1 MKLSY
6 YPLKN
11 DTTTWI
17 FASITLL
24 LTVAAIAG
32 ARMNEPVILLFL
44 AAGVVSLGLPH
55 GALDPHVARE
65 LFGANRRFTMVRF
78 LVAYTLIAA
87 LCAAGWLAAPN
98 IALPIFL
105 VISAAHFGSD
115 WQQRGSLWSRAA
127 YGACVVT
134 VPTLHH
140 ANTVRQIYLALGST
154 NATHIVSASRVVAWI
169 VAVLAITS
177 LLPEIKNRW
186 QDCIDLAVILIGGVM
201 LPPLVFFVCYFCLL
215 HSPRHLADT
224 SHAVGLRGIRAIAA
238 AVAPTVAAT
247 LVFAAVLWRFIPFGR
262 ANDRIL
268 QIIFVGLAALTVP
281 HMLLK
286 VMTTLSNDSAI
297 A

>member
-1 MKLSY
+1 MKLSD
-6 YPLKN
+6 YPFKN
-11 DTTTWI
+11 DTTTWM

-24 LTVAAIAG
+24 LTLAAIAG
-32 ARMNEPVILLFL
+32 AAMNEPVILLFL
-44 AAGVVSLGLPH
+44 VAGVVCLGLPH
-55 GALDPHVARE
+55 GALDPQVARE
-65 LFGANRRFTMVRF
+65 LYRADRRFTMVRF
-78 LVAYTLIAA
+78 LAAYTLIAA
-87 LCAAGWLAAPN
+87 LCAAGWTAAPN

-105 VISAAHFGSD
+105 LISAVHFGSD
-115 WQQRGSLWSRAA
+115 WQQRGSLWSRSA

-140 ANTVRQIYLALGST
+140 AQTVRQIFLALGAT
-154 NATHIVSASRVVAWI
+154 NATYIVSVSRVVACIAAVFAI
-169 VAVLAITS
+169 VS
-177 LLPEIKNRW
+177 LLLQRKNRW
-186 QDCIDLAVILIGGVM
+186 QDYIDLAVILIGGVL

-224 SHAVGLRGIRAIAA
+224 SHAVGVHGIRAIAV

-286 VMTTLSNDSAI
+286 VMATVSNDSAT